1 MQKLWSRKIS
11 VIEKGIFLRGAYHI
25 ETWIILQT
33 YIGSGGLHIPSCV
46 NWKKITVF
54 LVSGDSKCVRWKN
67 SITWLFT
74 KKANWDE
81 CLFERPG
88 MCTANVLTSRLSN
101 VFFFKFKNKC
111 FRNNFRTYADWA
123 QSLAFELVWTGIFFC
138 WLGICST
145 KILKTTPLVEPSRMR
160 DTYTAIN
167 YTWNTNYYEG
177 CSTQH
182 REEPG
187 SIFFCLEEVFWMF
200 FQEKLFK
207 IHFGRILYQLDI

>member
-1 MQKLWSRKIS
+1 MHTYMQKLWSNKCHWEGHFFARCLSHWNMDYCK
-11 VIEKGIFLRGAYHI
+11 
-25 ETWIILQT
+25 T
-33 YIGSGGLHIPSCV
+33 YIGSGGLHSVLCKL
-46 NWKKITVF
+46 KKDNSF
-54 LVSGDSKCVRWKN
+54 SRVSGDSKCVRWKN
-67 SITWLFT
+67 SFTWLFT

-88 MCTANVLTSRLSN
+88 MCTANVMTSRLYRMF
-101 VFFFKFKNKC
+101 FFFKFKNKC

-200 FQEKLFK
+200 FFRRQT
-207 IHFGRILYQLDI
+207 I